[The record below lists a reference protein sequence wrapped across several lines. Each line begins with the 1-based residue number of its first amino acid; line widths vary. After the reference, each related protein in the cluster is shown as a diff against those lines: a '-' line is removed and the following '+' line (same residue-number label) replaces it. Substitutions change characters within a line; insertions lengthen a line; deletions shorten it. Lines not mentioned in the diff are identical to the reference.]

1 MEASKNVTVIYF
13 FFFSLSNS
21 SPSKQCFSTSLI
33 ELNGMLFIH
42 PCLKT
47 SMCASWHSASEGVKI
62 TKVACFHQC
71 PLEKEPIDTC
81 DYCCILRPGSEGWLY
96 LLMLDKK
103 VQMLVYTEKKHIT
116 CWGYGISRKSKFK
129 LVLWKCVTSK
139 WPSFF
144 DSTFWFLHDNCSR
157 IVNFYII
164 IEHKLHKVVSQTIR
178 HVKGSP
184 A

>member
-81 DYCCILRPGSEGWLY
+81 DYCCILRPGSEG
-96 LLMLDKK
+96 
-103 VQMLVYTEKKHIT
+103 
-116 CWGYGISRKSKFK
+116 
-129 LVLWKCVTSK
+129 
-139 WPSFF
+139 
-144 DSTFWFLHDNCSR
+144 
-157 IVNFYII
+157 
-164 IEHKLHKVVSQTIR
+164 
-178 HVKGSP
+178 
-184 A
+184 